1 MPENFSW
8 IIKDKLAGME
18 RPGLVYRFEEDI
30 EYLKRMRI
38 DIIINLEEHSRNYD
52 HFETKHIPIGN
63 SKVPRQEDFLE
74 FTDFVHSKLR
84 LGNRVVVHCHAGMGR
99 TNLMI
104 ASYII
109 YISRMEPEGALEYVM
124 ERRPLF
130 SVNEEQIQALQIY
143 YNRFIKELK

>member
-30 EYLKRMRI
+30 DYLKGMRI
-38 DIIINLEEHSRNYD
+38 DIIVNLEEHSRNYD
-52 HFETKHIPIGN
+52 DFESKHIPIGN
-63 SKVPRQEDFLE
+63 FNAPKQEDFLE
-74 FTDFVHSKLR
+74 FIDFVHSKLR

-109 YISRMEPEGALEYVM
+109 YISRMEPERALEYVM

>member
-38 DIIINLEEHSRNYD
+38 GIIINLEEHSRNYD
-52 HFETKHIPIGN
+52 DFESKHIPIGN
-63 SKVPRQEDFLE
+63 FNAPKQEDFLE
-74 FTDFVHSKLR
+74 FIDFVHSKLR

-109 YISRMEPEGALEYVM
+109 YISRMEPERALEYVM

>member
-30 EYLKRMRI
+30 DYLKGMRI
-38 DIIINLEEHSRNYD
+38 DIIVNLEEHSRNYD
-52 HFETKHIPIGN
+52 DFESKHIPIGN
-63 SKVPRQEDFLE
+63 FNAPKQEDFLE
-74 FTDFVHSKLR
+74 FIDFVHSKLR

-109 YISRMEPEGALEYVM
+109 YISRMEPERALEYVM

-143 YNRFIKELK
+143 YNRFINELK